1 MIYWPQPPAPVQW
14 DFPNS
19 FQLTAEEVPGGLS
32 LELRND
38 VGLWTI
44 DAELD
49 RLTFTPGYIR
59 FGFNQV
65 LEDFPT
71 EGEYTYTLKD
81 GDGRVLSTGLLIAGD
96 YHADREQYDK
106 PIQYEQYD

>member
-1 MIYWPQPPAPVQW
+1 MIYWPLPPAPVRW

-19 FQLTAEEVPGGLS
+19 FQLTEEDVPGGLV

-44 DAELD
+44 DAAPE
-49 RLTFTPGYIR
+49 RLAFTPGHIR
-59 FGFNQV
+59 FTPV
-65 LEDFPT
+65 VPEDFPA

-81 GDGRVLSTGLLIAGD
+81 GDGVVLSTGLLIVGD
-96 YHADREQYDK
+96 YTHEREHYEK